1 MTFSLV
7 LLTLNE
13 IVGCKLIIPR
23 IDKSLFS
30 ELICIDGGSTD
41 GTIEYLRGEGFK
53 VIVQDKKHNKYRID
67 AKQKKLCEA
76 YMMGVKAA
84 TTDYIVIPF
93 TPDNN
98 MIPEKLGDLIN
109 KTKEGFEYVCVSR
122 YKDGAKS
129 LDDTIMTSFGN
140 WMFTNLVNIL
150 FGGKFTDVLGGY
162 KCVKRDLYERLGIT
176 NDTVRISVHTQL
188 AIGCLRNNLPYA
200 DIPGDEPKRIAGET
214 SVNPLINGMAE
225 VITILEA
232 FFNRSIYKI
241 KK

>member
-30 ELICIDGGSTD
+30 ELICIDGGSND
-41 GTIEYLRGEGFK
+41 GTVEYLRKEGFR
-53 VIVQDKKHNKYRID
+53 VIIQEKEYNKYKIGI
-67 AKQKKLCEA
+67 KQKKICDA

-84 TTDYIVIPF
+84 TADYIIIPF

-98 MIPEKLGDLIN
+98 MIPEKLPDLIK
-109 KTKEGFEYVCVSR
+109 KTKEGYEYVCVSR

-129 LDDTIMTSFGN
+129 LDDTVLTSFGN

-162 KCVKRDLYERLGIT
+162 KCVKRDLYERLGIY

-188 AIGCLRNNLPYA
+188 AIGCLRNNIPYA
-200 DIPGDEPKRIAGET
+200 DIKGDEPKRVSGKS
-214 SVNPLINGMAE
+214 SVNPLINGMSE

-232 FFNRSIYKI
+232 FINRSVYKI